1 MITRP
6 SVACLHH
13 LQDNMEARLVH
24 RPKAGN
30 KGDPIEEKREYI
42 NSSNNEEDLS
52 LTDVNQTHRKNSVL
66 GVQSLLSFL
75 ILFSAWLVGFCSRL
89 FAVVRFE
96 SIIHEFDP
104 W

>member
-1 MITRP
+1 M
-6 SVACLHH
+6 
-13 LQDNMEARLVH
+13 DGRLAA
-24 RPKAGN
+24 RPKAEQKQDLNKEKLAKDYPDLKDGDDGN
-30 KGDPIEEKREYI
+30 V
-42 NSSNNEEDLS
+42 N
-52 LTDVNQTHRKNSVL
+52 DVDQSTRKNNVV

-75 ILFSAWLVGFCSRL
+75 ILCSAWLVGFSSRL

>member
-1 MITRP
+1 ME
-6 SVACLHH
+6 VA
-13 LQDNMEARLVH
+13 ERS
-24 RPKAGN
+24 
-30 KGDPIEEKREYI
+30 EEKEQEMT
-42 NSSNNEEDLS
+42 SEELQQS
-52 LTDVNQTHRKNSVL
+52 HRKNSVL

-75 ILFSAWLVGFCSRL
+75 ILFSAWLVGFSSRL

>member
-1 MITRP
+1 MDASRGQRSKTGKIVIHDKETI
-6 SVACLHH
+6 S
-13 LQDNMEARLVH
+13 
-24 RPKAGN
+24 
-30 KGDPIEEKREYI
+30 Y
-42 NSSNNEEDLS
+42 NSSSKIEDDAS
-52 LTDVNQTHRKNSVL
+52 SDDVNETHRKNSVL

-75 ILFSAWLVGFCSRL
+75 ILFCAWLVGFSSRL

>member
-1 MITRP
+1 M
-6 SVACLHH
+6 
-13 LQDNMEARLVH
+13 H
-24 RPKAGN
+24 RGKAGKLAVN
-30 KGDPIEEKREYI
+30 EKETLNFTLTS
-42 NSSNNEEDLS
+42 NSEEDGS
-52 LTDVNQTHRKNSVL
+52 SDDVNETHRKNSVL

-75 ILFSAWLVGFCSRL
+75 ILFCAWLVGFSSRL

>member
-1 MITRP
+1 
-6 SVACLHH
+6 
-13 LQDNMEARLVH
+13 MEAVADEGQQSTKKNRVH
-24 RPKAGN
+24 
-30 KGDPIEEKREYI
+30 
-42 NSSNNEEDLS
+42 
-52 LTDVNQTHRKNSVL
+52 

-75 ILFSAWLVGFCSRL
+75 ILFAAWLVGFSSRL